1 MQQTLTAI
9 ATLSIALAACAGTS
23 NPPKPIELTG
33 DADVIPAHQRNSD
46 WYRMGEEH
54 LAARQT
60 GDTLPRA
67 KNVILF
73 IGDGMGI
80 STVTAARIL
89 DGQRKGMSGEENSLS
104 FEKFPFTGLAKTYNT
119 DSQTA
124 DSAGTMSAMV
134 TGVKTRIGIFGVD
147 ETARRGDCASGKD
160 VELVTALELAERAG
174 KSTGIVSTARITHA
188 TPAAT
193 YAKAVERDWENDDDL
208 PLAAQD
214 AGCTDIARQLV
225 DSAAAMQTRFDQP
238 GIDGID
244 VILGGGRANF
254 LPGDA
259 GRRSDDDNLVDRW
272 LSRNPNGVFV
282 DDSERL
288 RNAPLDAPLLG
299 LFTDSHMSYEQDR
312 PASEP
317 SLTDMTLAA
326 LERLQDNREGYFLMV
341 EGGRIDHAHHAGNA
355 SAALRDTIAFSEAV
369 QAGVER
375 TNSEDTL
382 IIVTADHSHV
392 FTIAGYPRR
401 GNPILGKVVPAGETE
416 PSLAADGMPYT
427 TVSYA
432 NGRGFRD
439 LGGETNAD
447 RGYVAAPLSG
457 RADLS
462 AVDTTQTGY
471 HQEALVP
478 LSAETHGGEDVA
490 IYASGPGAH
499 LVSGTLEQNV
509 LFHIM
514 AASADL
520 IPGAASR

>member
-1 MQQTLTAI
+1 MQRKL
-9 ATLSIALAACAGTS
+9 ATKAALSLALAACAGTANS
-23 NPPKPIELTG
+23 QVPGQIANNMDTL
-33 DADVIPAHQRNSD
+33 PAHQRNSD
-46 WYRMGEEH
+46 WYRIGEEH
-54 LAARQT
+54 VAARQM
-60 GDTLPRA
+60 GDSLPRTT
-67 KNVILF
+67 NVILF

-134 TGVKTRIGIFGVD
+134 TGVKTRIGVFGVD
-147 ETARRGDCASGKD
+147 ETAQRGDCASGKAT
-160 VELVTALELAERAG
+160 ELVTALELAERAG
-174 KSTGIVSTARITHA
+174 KSTGIVSTTRITHA

-193 YAKAVERDWENDDDL
+193 YARTVDRDWENDSDL
-208 PLAAQD
+208 PAAARE
-214 AGCTDIARQLV
+214 AGCTDIARQLI
-225 DSAAAMQTRFDQP
+225 DSTVAMQTRF
-238 GIDGID
+238 GNANIDGID

-259 GRRSDDDNLVDRW
+259 GKRGDGDNLVQQW
-272 LSRNPNGVFV
+272 LAQHQDGVFV
-282 DDSERL
+282 EDRNGL
-288 RNAPLDAPLLG
+288 RDAPADARLLG

-312 PASEP
+312 PESEP
-317 SLTDMTLAA
+317 SLSEMTMAA
-326 LERLQDNREGYFLMV
+326 LDRLEGNPDGYFLMV

-369 QAGVER
+369 QAAVER
-375 TNSEDTL
+375 TDSEDTL

-401 GNPILGKVVPAGETE
+401 GNPILGKMVAVGETE
-416 PSLAADGMPYT
+416 PALAADGMPYT

-439 LGGETNAD
+439 LGDETNAD
-447 RGYVAAPLSG
+447 RGYSGTPLSG
-457 RADLS
+457 RTDLS
-462 AVDTTQTGY
+462 DVDTTQSGY

-478 LSAETHGGEDVA
+478 LSSETHGGEDVA
-490 IYASGPGAH
+490 VYASGPGAY

-514 AASADL
+514 AASAGL
-520 IPGAASR
+520 IPATPSR

>member
-1 MQQTLTAI
+1 MRRKLATTA
-9 ATLSIALAACAGTS
+9 ALGFALATCAGTS
-23 NPPKPIELTG
+23 NSQLPASVADSA
-33 DADVIPAHQRNSD
+33 DALPAHQRSSD
-46 WYRMGEEH
+46 WYRIGEDH
-54 LAARQT
+54 VTARQM
-60 GDTLPRA
+60 GDSLPRA
-67 KNVILF
+67 RNVILF
-73 IGDGMGI
+73 IGDGMGV

-104 FEKFPFTGLAKTYNT
+104 FDKFPFTGLVKTYNT

-124 DSAGTMSAMV
+124 DSAGTMNAMV
-134 TGVKTRIGIFGVD
+134 TGVKTRIGVFGVD
-147 ETARRGDCASGKD
+147 ETARRGDCASGKAT
-160 VELVTALELAERAG
+160 ELVTALELAERAG

-193 YAKAVERDWENDDDL
+193 YAKTVDRDWENDSDV
-208 PLAAQD
+208 PAAARE
-214 AGCTDIARQLV
+214 AGCTDIARQLI
-225 DSAAAMQTRFDQP
+225 DSTTAMQTRFSNS

-259 GRRSDDDNLVDRW
+259 GRRSDGDNLVARW
-272 LSRNPNGVFV
+272 LAQHPDGVFV
-282 DDSERL
+282 DDRDSL
-288 RNAPLDAPLLG
+288 RNAPAGARLLG

-312 PASEP
+312 PDSEP
-317 SLTDMTLAA
+317 SLSEMTLAA
-326 LERLQDNREGYFLMV
+326 LDRLEGNGKGYFLMV

-369 QAGVER
+369 QATVER

-401 GNPILGKVVPAGETE
+401 GNPILGKMVPVGETE
-416 PSLAADGMPYT
+416 PALAADGMPYT
-427 TVSYA
+427 TLSYA

-439 LGGETNAD
+439 LGEETNAD
-447 RGYVAAPLSG
+447 RGYAGTPLSG

-462 AVDTTQTGY
+462 DVDTTQTGY

-478 LSAETHGGEDVA
+478 LASETHAGEDVPV
-490 IYASGPGAH
+490 YAFGPGAY
-499 LVSGTLEQNV
+499 LLSGTLEQNV
-509 LFHIM
+509 LFHVM
-514 AASADL
+514 ATSSGL
-520 IPGAASR
+520 IPAPPAH